1 MSGNTPPPGE
11 QSTQA
16 EALILQQRIGELERA
31 IEQLQATIAM
41 QTQALDAVPD
51 MVLIKGPQSRILY
64 ANKAAQDFYGKSLA
78 ELRDPIDAPF
88 YAPDDT
94 QQAIQDD
101 AYVFSTG
108 ETLDIPQQPV
118 ARHDGS
124 VRLLHTLKSAIRDP
138 QGKVAQIVA
147 VLRDITK
154 HNQIEAALKE
164 SETRFRSLV
173 EHVPIVFFLHSAT
186 GELLYV
192 SPAYDEL
199 WGRSHADL
207 FQSAD
212 AWMEGLHPDDRAIIA
227 ERIAQLN
234 HEPLEFEYRIMRPDG
249 SMRWVLSKAIPILS
263 ATGEL
268 ERIVGFVADI
278 TERKQVE
285 LDLRESETRF
295 RQMAE
300 NIGEVVWM
308 SDLTKEEMVYISP
321 AYERIWGRSCASLYA
336 QPQSFVEAMH
346 PEDQE
351 RIIRAFAK
359 QPQGTYDEE
368 YRIVRPDS
376 RICWI
381 RDRAFPI
388 HDEHGRV
395 YRIVGIA
402 ADITEHKRAIA
413 EQQRLQETIIQLQA
427 ATLAELSTP
436 LIPITDKV
444 VVLPLIGAVDT
455 QRAQQILT
463 TLLEGVAERRAQ
475 MVIIDITGVPTVDTQ
490 VANTL
495 IQAAQA
501 ARLLGA
507 NILLTGI
514 RPEVAHTLV
523 NLGVD
528 LRGIETAST
537 LQSGIAK
544 TLAR

>member
-1 MSGNTPPPGE
+1 MSGNVSPPCE

-16 EALILQQRIGELERA
+16 QVLQQRIAALESTV
-31 IEQLQATIAM
+31 EELQANITM
-41 QTQALDAVPD
+41 YTQALDAVPD

-64 ANKAAQDFYGKSLA
+64 ANKPFRDFYNMSLD
-78 ELRDPIDAPF
+78 ELRDLIDAPF
-88 YAPDDT
+88 NEPDYT
-94 QQAIQDD
+94 KQYIQDD

-108 ETLDIPQQPV
+108 ETLDIPQEPV
-118 ARHDGS
+118 TRHDGT
-124 VRLLHTLKSAIRDP
+124 VRSFHTVKSAIRDQ
-138 QGKVAQIVA
+138 QGKVVQTVGIS
-147 VLRDITK
+147 RDITER
-154 HNQIEAALKE
+154 NQTEAALQE
-164 SETRFRSLV
+164 SDTRFRNLAD
-173 EHVPIVFFLHSAT
+173 HVPIVFFLHSSD
-186 GELLYV
+186 GKPLYV
-192 SPAYDEL
+192 SPAYDAL
-199 WGRSHADL
+199 WGRPHAEV
-207 FQSAD
+207 FQRPEVV
-212 AWMEGLHPDDRAIIA
+212 MEGVHPDDYSTVM
-227 ERIAQLN
+227 ERSADIQ
-234 HEPLEFEYRIMRPDG
+234 HGPVEFEHRVVRPDG
-249 SMRWVLSKAIPILS
+249 SVRWVASQAIPILGPD
-263 ATGEL
+263 GE
-268 ERIVGFVADI
+268 RQRTVSFVTDI
-278 TERKQVE
+278 TERKQME

-308 SDLTKEEMVYISP
+308 SDLAKEQMIYISP
-321 AYERIWGRSCASLYA
+321 AYERIWGQSCASLY
-336 QPQSFVEAMH
+336 QRPQSFVEAIH
-346 PEDQE
+346 AEDRE
-351 RIIRAFAK
+351 RIIAAFAK

-368 YRIVRPDS
+368 YRIVRPDNTIS
-376 RICWI
+376 CI

-388 HDEHGRV
+388 RNEHGKV

-402 ADITEHKRAIA
+402 ADITEHKQSLA

-495 IQAAQA
+495 IHAAQA
-501 ARLLGA
+501 VRLLGA
-507 NILLTGI
+507 SILLTGI

-528 LRGIETAST
+528 LRGIQTAGT

-544 TLAR
+544 TLGR